1 VSKRTLFAL
10 LVVLLVV
17 LAPYTVLPAL
27 LESVVAGAFQNQL
40 GLEQT
45 PEVEI
50 ESSPAPLMYAGSFS
64 KALISVR
71 GLELAG
77 VKTEKAVMELDPFDV
92 NILESVTGG
101 MLSTAQPLSGTL
113 HLYLSE
119 DSALRL
125 AQGRT
130 PVPVQDIQLEEN
142 EVVLTL
148 ALGFGSVVS
157 VRGRPLLQNG
167 TVIFQPQK
175 VEAAPAGV
183 TPAQVLALTTFSYP
197 VGGLPYGAKVSGLQ
211 VRKDHVILSGRLE
224 NIPLEGPTS

>member
-1 VSKRTLFAL
+1 VSKKTLFAL

-27 LESVVAGAFQNQL
+27 LESVVARAFQNQL
-40 GLEQT
+40 GFDQT

-50 ESSPAPLMYAGSFS
+50 ESSPAPMMYAGSFS
-64 KALISVR
+64 KALISVQ
-71 GLELAG
+71 GIKLAG
-77 VKTEKAVMELDPFDV
+77 VKTENAVMELEPFDV
-92 NILESVTGG
+92 NILESVTSG

-113 HLYLSE
+113 HLDLSE

-130 PVPVQDIQLEEN
+130 PVPVQDIQLEKN

-148 ALGFGSVVS
+148 ALGYGSVVS

-175 VEAAPAGV
+175 VEEAPAGV
-183 TPAQVLALTTFSYP
+183 TPAQVLALTTFQYP
-197 VGGLPYGAKVSGLQ
+197 VSGLPYGAKVSGLQ
-211 VRKDHVILSGRLE
+211 VRKDHVILSGRIE
-224 NIPLEGPTS
+224 EIPLEGPVG